1 MPPLRLTRHVRQR
14 CIERDITEEQ
24 VIYAVNHKIR
34 RAPSGQFESFYVY
47 GYVPDGRILK
57 VCLATDDPSRVIT
70 AMWPHEESQ

>member
-1 MPPLRLTRHVRQR
+1 MPPHLTKHVKQR
-14 CIERDITEEQ
+14 CIERGITEEQ

-34 RAPSGQFESFYVY
+34 RAPSGQFGSFYIY

-70 AMWPHEESQ
+70 AMWPTEGSQ